1 MSNLTILIRILLAA
15 FLGGLVG
22 IEREIHGR
30 AAGLRTHILV
40 STGAALF
47 TITSISIA
55 LSYGRLGAA
64 DPSRI
69 AAQVVTG
76 IGFLGAGAII
86 RYGASIRG
94 LTTAASIWAV
104 SAIGLAVG
112 AGMYGAAGITTFVVI
127 MVLVLSRLEE
137 RMELKGY
144 ARRMEITLDLSVET
158 NVDSIRKLVEAYGG
172 KVKLIGSS
180 EDGGKGE
187 RKVVLDI
194 TLPRMYNREVVA
206 ELISLSGVKD
216 AVWK

>member
-1 MSNLTILIRILLAA
+1 MTTLTILIRILLAA
-15 FLGGLVG
+15 FFGGLVG

-47 TITSISIA
+47 MVTSICVA
-55 LSYGRLGAA
+55 LNYSYAGQA

-112 AGMYGAAGITTFVVI
+112 AGMYEAAGITTFVVI

-144 ARRMEITLDLSVET
+144 ARKLEIKLDLNAGTSIE
-158 NVDSIRKLVEAYGG
+158 DIRKLVEAYGG
-172 KVKLIGSS
+172 RIKMVSAG
-180 EDGGKGE
+180 EDKDQTE
-187 RKVVLDI
+187 RKVILDI
-194 TLPRMYNREVVA
+194 MLPRMYNREITA
-206 ELISLSGVKD
+206 ELISSPGVKNV
-216 AVWK
+216 AWK